1 MDLAAPITLK
11 TTERLSFEQEPA
23 GMLLSPDGQYLI
35 YFRSAEITVLSMAD
49 ISTPLYKLKAPSG
62 IIQGLAFSPDSRL
75 LAAATDDNQ
84 VGLWSFPSGEFEQ
97 VVDGRLNKQG
107 FFKGMFGLSHNQ
119 VVFSPDGKYLAAL
132 DNKARPVIW
141 ETKKYS
147 ICGHM
152 DEQVSDAG
160 AHLMD
165 FSPDSQM
172 LVVAHPHATML
183 YHSQTGTKIER
194 FKAAGKCLAFHRG
207 EKQFAVGLK
216 NSVKLFDPDIE
227 EAEFCGNTN
236 DGVNSIHQVMFN
248 ADGRF
253 LLAAGRAIGSSFKS
267 DVLYAWSL
275 ADRAL
280 MQLIFPETW
289 PAAAVYKIHFIGPD
303 KIALVA
309 KGLKQAAV
317 MHLGF
322 PD

>member
-1 MDLAAPITLK
+1 MADPVTLR
-11 TTERLSFEQEPA
+11 TIAHLPFEQEPA
-23 GMLLSPDGQYLI
+23 GISLSPDEQFLL
-35 YFRSAEITVLSMAD
+35 YFRSAEITVHSMVEL
-49 ISTPLYKLKAPSG
+49 STPLFKLKAPSG
-62 IIQGLAFSPDSRL
+62 IIQGLTFSPDGRL

-84 VGLWSFPSGEFEQ
+84 VGLWSFPSGEFKQ

-119 VVFSPDGKYLAAL
+119 VVFSPDGQYLAAL

-172 LVVAHPHATML
+172 LAVAHPHATML
-183 YHSQTGTKIER
+183 YHSQTGIKIER
-194 FKAAGKCLAFHRG
+194 FKAAGKCLAFNRS

-216 NSVKLFDPDIE
+216 NSVKLFDPEIE
-227 EAEFCGNTN
+227 EAEFCSNAN
-236 DGVNSIHQVMFN
+236 DGVNSIHQVMFSG
-248 ADGRF
+248 DGRF
-253 LLAAGRAIGSSFKS
+253 LLAAGRAIGAPSKN

-275 ADRAL
+275 SDKALIPLVYPDR
-280 MQLIFPETW
+280 W
-289 PAAAVYKIHFIGPD
+289 PDVVYKIHFIGPD
-303 KIALVA
+303 KIALVS
-309 KGLKQAAV
+309 KSLKQAFV
-317 MHLGF
+317 THPVF
-322 PD
+322 PG

>member
-1 MDLAAPITLK
+1 MASPVTLQ
-11 TTERLSFEQEPA
+11 TTAHLSFEQEPA
-23 GMLLSPDGQYLI
+23 GIRMSGDEQFLV
-35 YFRSAEITVLSMAD
+35 YFRSAEITVYSMAELT
-49 ISTPLYKLKAPSG
+49 TPLYKLKAPSR
-62 IIQGLAFSPDSRL
+62 IIQGVAFSPDGRL

-84 VGLWSFPSGEFEQ
+84 VGLWSLPSGEWMQ

-119 VVFSPDGKYLAAL
+119 VVFSPDGQFLAAL

-147 ICGHM
+147 ICSHM
-152 DEQVSDAG
+152 DEEVGDAG

-172 LVVAHPHATML
+172 LVVAHPHATIL
-183 YHSQTGTKIER
+183 YHSQTGIRIER
-194 FKAAGKCLAFHRG
+194 FKAAGKCLAFHHS

-227 EAEFCGNTN
+227 EAEFCGNAN

-248 ADGRF
+248 SDGRF
-253 LLAAGRAIGSSFKS
+253 LLAAGRAIGASPKS

-275 ADRAL
+275 AEGLPLPLVYPDK
-280 MQLIFPETW
+280 W
-289 PAAAVYKIHFIGPD
+289 PTNLVYKIHLIGPD
-303 KIALVA
+303 KIALVS
-309 KGLKQAAV
+309 KGSKQAVV
-317 MHLGF
+317 MHLVF